1 MVRKDEIRLL
11 ILYISPQRFGENR
24 NAVFLF
30 CCFCI
35 NKHCYFAEVIISTFF
50 EIVYYLITEYKTKSK
65 AVKIMN
71 TKQRVLALKYL
82 RKQEKNPTFANE
94 LGIEVKIIQ
103 REKKE
108 G

>member
-1 MVRKDEIRLL
+1 
-11 ILYISPQRFGENR
+11 
-24 NAVFLF
+24 
-30 CCFCI
+30 
-35 NKHCYFAEVIISTFF
+35 
-50 EIVYYLITEYKTKSK
+50 
-65 AVKIMN
+65 MN